1 MARIATAETEGA
13 WLEVAARSTNR
24 EFEAAVR
31 ASVDGTPPAEV
42 EPDDEVRWVLRMS
55 RAEAELVQAVLVWL
69 RASCGPGTEGVE
81 DGALVAM
88 ALQRLVA
95 DADPDTAPSPDRS
108 RFVIE
113 AATASDDPVRAEAC
127 CDADVVEVGAGP
139 TRGHVTRTIPPATR
153 RAVLARDRRQ
163 CSVPGCTNRLWLDLH
178 HVVPRASGGSNAEG
192 NLVTV
197 CGVHHR
203 MVHQGQ
209 LAIGVGGGRGSP

>member
-1 MARIATAETEGA
+1 M
-13 WLEVAARSTNR
+13 
-24 EFEAAVR
+24 
-31 ASVDGTPPAEV
+31 
-42 EPDDEVRWVLRMS
+42 
-55 RAEAELVQAVLVWL
+55 
-69 RASCGPGTEGVE
+69 E

-95 DADPDTAPSPDRS
+95 DADAETAPSPDRS

-113 AATASDDPVRAEAC
+113 ADTASDDPVRAEAC
-127 CDADVVEVGAGP
+127 CDADVVEVGAGAS
-139 TRGHVTRTIPPATR
+139 RGHVTRTIPPATR

-163 CSVPGCTNRLWLDLH
+163 CAVPGCTNRLWLDLH

-209 LAIGVGGGRGSP
+209 LAIGVGGGQGSP